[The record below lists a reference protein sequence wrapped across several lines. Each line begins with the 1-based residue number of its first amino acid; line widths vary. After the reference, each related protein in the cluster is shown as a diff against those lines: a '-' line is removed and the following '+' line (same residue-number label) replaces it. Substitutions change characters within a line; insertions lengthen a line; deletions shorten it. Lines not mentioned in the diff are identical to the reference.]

1 MDVSKGFTVAV
12 QGAAVGNGAT
22 DGWSA
27 TAGIRLHVCRPD
39 KQVCGKV
46 TMTES
51 AILWNEKTVLYRS
64 DMSQNK
70 DALRVAWLPSST
82 GENRQPGFYVWL
94 GDRLIGEALPSM
106 PLSANCWI
114 NGAMISTPADLPYDC
129 GTLCAIPGA
138 FAPAL

>member
-39 KQVCGKV
+39 KQVCGKLS
-46 TMTES
+46 MTES
-51 AILWNEKTVLYRS
+51 AILWNGKTVLYRS
-64 DMSQNK
+64 DMSQIK
-70 DALRVAWLPSST
+70 DDIRVAWLPT
-82 GENRQPGFYVWL
+82 TKGENRQPGFYVWL

-106 PLSANCWI
+106 PQSANGMV
-114 NGAMISTPADLPYDC
+114 NGASVSKSGDLPSVC
-129 GTLCAIPGA
+129 GTLRAISGA